1 VTVSDAD
8 VATAL
13 IAHYRTTGDD
23 FERMRAALEAVDQVR
38 AARDVSD
45 EAFLLNRAEEEL

>member
-1 VTVSDAD
+1 MTVSDAD

-13 IAHYRTTGDD
+13 IAHYRATGDD
-23 FERMRAALEAVDQVR
+23 FERMRAALEAVDQLR

-45 EAFLLNRAEEEL
+45 EVFLLTRAEEGL